1 MGAKRFMGGFA
12 DALTGNRWDFDKRNR
27 QMEHDYNT
35 YHKGG
40 VDPGQ
45 GERFAKLL
53 GGETVIDVDS
63 SGPAKDMFLAINQES
78 TYEGKVDAI
87 KKFAP
92 YEAMAPET
100 ITIPNTGAN
109 ITQEMGRM
117 DRGKEVDLVPLF
129 MDSDTDPYEILYKGS

>member
-1 MGAKRFMGGFA
+1 
-12 DALTGNRWDFDKRNR
+12 
-27 QMEHDYNT
+27 MEHDYNT

-40 VDPGQ
+40 VVPGQ

-63 SGPAKDMFLAINQES
+63 SGPAKDMLLAINQES
-78 TYEGKVDAI
+78 TYEGIVDAI

-117 DRGKEVDLVPLF
+117 DRGKEVDLIPLF